1 MAYWLIGTLLC
12 LLYINAAVCKKMDL
26 EVESLDGDYKGGYR
40 YTSKSSELS
49 FEEAMTTIK
58 HDPSAFIEILKSNRL
73 PEAYFFECPPITKR
87 TASTTPF
94 EFVILPA
101 PSLQHVEPDVDAFGE
116 YFDSSSKPYAVFP
129 SLGKDALL
137 VAPVPVEGEN
147 SDVYTHLGMHVL
159 LFC

>member
-1 MAYWLIGTLLC
+1 MG
-12 LLYINAAVCKKMDL
+12 
-26 EVESLDGDYKGGYR
+26 
-40 YTSKSSELS
+40 
-49 FEEAMTTIK
+49 
-58 HDPSAFIEILKSNRL
+58 
-73 PEAYFFECPPITKR
+73 
-87 TASTTPF
+87 

-147 SDVYTHLGMHVL
+147 SDVYTHLATFVRHAPHDQVSSLMKASAEEVL
-159 LFC
+159 SHLSGDKTWFSTSGLGVSWLHMRLDSRPKYYNYVDYK